1 MDWEISVGDGH
12 RESSPFVRWKKGK
25 KKETRGGRKRR
36 LVLSRVGTF
45 QLNCKLKRIFYS
57 SVVGTIGSDRK
68 YSKARAT
75 FPSRIK
81 FAISFPA
88 LLDRENL
95 DNFVNDFPNFEG
107 KSNFLRA
114 DFLPPASN
122 RPFRNTPRF
131 QYRECWPSRWWFLF
145 YFLLLF
151 LSIGLE
157 HSAWRQRLHRY
168 FARIT
173 ISPDSLFAV
182 ETEWNAAFYVV
193 IFVQVPRC
201 FRRKLF
207 SASIV
212 RTFRVK
218 IWEIDKKARFDR
230 SINKLC
236 KHVLLIYA
244 ESVWEKKWNW
254 SILYTW

>member
-12 RESSPFVRWKKGK
+12 RESSPFVRRKKRK
-25 KKETRGGRKRR
+25 KKETWGGRKRR

-81 FAISFPA
+81 FAISFLV

-114 DFLPPASN
+114 DFQPP
-122 RPFRNTPRF
+122 PP
-131 QYRECWPSRWWFLF
+131 
-145 YFLLLF
+145 
-151 LSIGLE
+151 IGLFE
-157 HSAWRQRLHRY
+157 TLPVSNTENAGLLDDGFYYTSCFYSSPSVLNILPSRQRLHRY

-212 RTFRVK
+212 RMFRIK
-218 IWEIDKKARFDR
+218 IWEIDKKAKFDR

-254 SILYTW
+254 SVLYT

>member
-12 RESSPFVRWKKGK
+12 RESSPFVRRKKRK
-25 KKETRGGRKRR
+25 KKETWGGRKRR

-81 FAISFPA
+81 FAISFLV

-114 DFLPPASN
+114 DFQPP
-122 RPFRNTPRF
+122 PP
-131 QYRECWPSRWWFLF
+131 
-145 YFLLLF
+145 
-151 LSIGLE
+151 IGLFE
-157 HSAWRQRLHRY
+157 TLPVSNTENAGLLDDGFYYTSCFYSSPSVLNILPSRQRLHRY

>member
-1 MDWEISVGDGH
+1 MGDGH

-81 FAISFPA
+81 FAISFLV

-114 DFLPPASN
+114 DFQPPPPIGLFETLPVSN
-122 RPFRNTPRF
+122 TENAGLLDDGFYSTSCFYSSPSVLNILPGDSVSIVILHELPFLRIA
-131 QYRECWPSRWWFLF
+131 CSRLKQSGTRRSTWSFLSKF
-145 YFLLLF
+145 LGVFDESYFL
-151 LSIGLE
+151 
-157 HSAWRQRLHRY
+157 HRL
-168 FARIT
+168 
-173 ISPDSLFAV
+173 
-182 ETEWNAAFYVV
+182 
-193 IFVQVPRC
+193 
-201 FRRKLF
+201 
-207 SASIV
+207 
-212 RTFRVK
+212 
-218 IWEIDKKARFDR
+218 
-230 SINKLC
+230 
-236 KHVLLIYA
+236 
-244 ESVWEKKWNW
+244 
-254 SILYTW
+254 